1 MSQGMTRTF
10 ALAPAALA
18 AALVLG
24 ATAALAGTIR
34 AAADPGVTATSI
46 LLGTTTPLS
55 GPNTSASAI
64 TVGASAYLRYV
75 NARGG
80 VQGRQIALK
89 VLDDAGNAA
98 STVQLTRQLVDQDK
112 VFAIVNAVGTE
123 QNLAVRDDLNA
134 RKVPQLF
141 AASGSTALGADPAR
155 YPYTLGFQPTNRA
168 EGWVYGKY
176 VARTQGAAR
185 VAVLFQDD
193 DQGKDLLHGLEKG
206 LDRSKAK
213 IVAAQ
218 PYSPS
223 ALDVQAEVARLR
235 ASGATVLAVF
245 GVGRIPGQAYAAAS
259 RLGWKPKLVLA
270 NMLASPS
277 SVMTWATGI
286 GAQKLVNATVSGVY
300 LKDPNDPKWAKDAGL
315 AQYRRIM
322 QRYAPRA
329 DASDVSHVHGMAVAF
344 TLVAALEK
352 AGRNLTRE
360 GLMKAVERLNVTGNP
375 FLVPGISVKT
385 GVGDRSPIDQLLLQR
400 WHKGGWKSF
409 GGLWGYR
416 GG

>member
-1 MSQGMTRTF
+1 MSQGMTRTL

-24 ATAALAGTIR
+24 ATAALAGTIG
-34 AAADPGVTATSI
+34 AADDPGVTPTSI
-46 LLGTTTPLS
+46 VLGTTTPLS
-55 GPNTSASAI
+55 GPNASASAT

-80 VQGRQIALK
+80 VQGRQIVLK
-89 VLDDAGNAA
+89 VLDDAGSAA

-112 VFAIVNAVGTE
+112 VFAIVNSVGTD

-141 AASGSTALGADPAR
+141 AASGAALGADAGR

-176 VARTQGAAR
+176 LARTQTAAR

-193 DQGKDLLHGLEKG
+193 DQGKDLLQGLEKG
-206 LDRSKAK
+206 LERSKAK

-218 PYSPS
+218 PYSPY

-245 GVGRIPGQAYAAAS
+245 GVGKIPGQAYAAAS

-277 SVMTWATGI
+277 SVMNWATGI
-286 GAQKLVNATVSGVY
+286 GAQKLVDATVSGVY
-300 LKDPNDPKWAKDAGL
+300 LKDPNDPKWDKDAGL

-322 QRYAPRA
+322 KRYAPRA

-360 GLMKAVERLNVTGNP
+360 GLMKAVRTLNVTGNP
-375 FLVPGISVKT
+375 FLVPGIAVKT
-385 GVGDRSPIDQLLLQR
+385 GAGDRSPIDQLLLQR